1 MVTYKIKDFIKEEV
15 CGGCKYNLFRLL
27 KRITFDINARF
38 SFLLRLMYW
47 FEVKKRNRLSGFVY
61 RYLVTRY
68 GCFIGDCSNIGIG
81 AKFPH
86 PNGIVIGGGTKIGK
100 NCVIYQQVT
109 FGGKNMGDAQQG
121 NYPSIDDNVIVF
133 AGAKIIG
140 NIQIGQNS
148 IIGAN
153 SVVNKDVPPY
163 SVVGGVPSKII
174 KYLPK

>member
-1 MVTYKIKDFIKEEV
+1 MVTHKFNDFVKEEV
-15 CGGCKYNLFRLL
+15 CRGRNYNLFGIW
-27 KRITFDINARF
+27 KIVTFDINARF
-38 SFLLRLMYW
+38 NFLLRLMYW
-47 FEVKKRNRLSGFVY
+47 FKEKDRNRLSGFVY

-68 GCFIGDCSNIGIG
+68 GCYIGDRSNIEIG
-81 AKFPH
+81 VIFPH
-86 PNGIVIGGGTKIGK
+86 PNGIVIGGETKIGK

-109 FGGKNMGDAQQG
+109 FGGKIMGDAQQG
-121 NYPSIDDNVIVF
+121 NYPSLEDNVTVF

-153 SVVNKDVPPY
+153 SVVNKDVPSF

-174 KYLPK
+174 KYL